1 MEMIRALLTAGCSFS
16 EHPDEFSISR
26 CWPGFLKEHLK
37 PEFNLNYGVGSAGNE
52 LIARRAIFACQ
63 QTLGRYPTDEI
74 VLIVMW
80 SGLARKA
87 FLTDNKTNKLTAS
100 VMRNLTNDK
109 LFIQGTDHANNHI
122 DSNTPS
128 WIWFNPNFVEP
139 AIASW
144 YTDYDNSLQQL
155 ENTLWNML
163 AVQSFCEAKKIK
175 YFWMTMNND
184 MQETMDRVDRSVY
197 RLHIEHLH
205 SELNQ
210 RNRLHYE
217 GMYEWTRRKL
227 PSEFNEDGLHP
238 NPNAHSQY
246 MHSVILPSL
255 RSKELDV

>member
-1 MEMIRALLTAGCSFS
+1 MIRALLTTGCSFS
-16 EHPDEFSISR
+16 EHLDEFSLAR
-26 CWPGFLKEHLK
+26 CWPGFLKEHQK
-37 PEFNLNYGVGSAGNE
+37 PEFNLNYGAGSAGNE

-63 QTLGRYPTDEI
+63 QALERYPSDEI

-87 FLTDNKTNKLTAS
+87 FLSDNRTNKLTAS
-100 VMRNLTNDK
+100 VMRNLTDNK
-109 LFIQGTDHANNHI
+109 LFIQGTDHANNCI

-139 AIASW
+139 TIARW

-163 AVQSFCEAKKIK
+163 AVQSFCESKNIK

-184 MQETMDRVDRSVY
+184 MQETMDRVEKSVSAI
-197 RLHIEHLH
+197 HIDHLATM
-205 SELNQ
+205 LRQN
-210 RNRLHYE
+210 NRLHLE

-227 PSEFNEDGLHP
+227 PTEFLEDGFHP
-238 NPNAHSQY
+238 TPSAHQQF
-246 MHSVILPSL
+246 MHSVILPAL
-255 RSKELDV
+255 ARNGIDV